1 MISNDNLFDISILHQ
16 VLEIGQFYQF
26 SFNSQ
31 CQFLNRTST
40 GHWTRLWKTPLNLAK
55 LFRSEVCRHTSKMN
69 NKRYLLTQ
77 QKYHPR
83 GAALINVHEIAIQV
97 YPPPSLWVCKNK
109 PKKFMYA
116 MLVEVILPMNTINHQ
131 TILSLNSLTD
141 E

>member
-1 MISNDNLFDISILHQ
+1 MISNDNFFDISILHQ

-83 GAALINVHEIAIQV
+83 GAALKNVHEIAIQV
-97 YPPPSLWVCKNK
+97 YP
-109 PKKFMYA
+109 
-116 MLVEVILPMNTINHQ
+116 LVL
-131 TILSLNSLTD
+131 LSL
-141 E
+141 